1 MASEDVT
8 RLLTAV
14 SAGDRGAVEALLPIV
29 YDELRHR
36 AGFLMQ
42 REREGHTL
50 QPTALVHEAFL
61 RLVQQERVEWQGRAH
76 FFAVASQVMRRILVD
91 HARGRLADKRGGHAT
106 RIALDHGLG
115 LGQGLSASRDADVM
129 AVDQALTKLAS
140 IDKRQAEI
148 VSLRFF
154 GGLSVEEVAAVLS
167 MPKRSV
173 EAEWT
178 MIRAWLRRELTEG

>member
-1 MASEDVT
+1 
-8 RLLTAV
+8 V
-14 SAGDRGAVEALLPIV
+14 SAGDHGAVETLLPIV
-29 YDELRHR
+29 YNELRHR

-91 HARGRLADKRGGHAT
+91 HARARAAGKRGGRET
-106 RIALDHGLG
+106 RMALEEGLG
-115 LGQGLSASRDADVM
+115 LSAARDADVM
-129 AVDQALTKLAS
+129 AIDQALTKLAA
-140 IDKRQAEI
+140 IDQRQAEI

-167 MPKRSV
+167 LPKRTV

>member
-1 MASEDVT
+1 M
-8 RLLTAV
+8 
-14 SAGDRGAVEALLPIV
+14 SAGDHGAVETLLPIV
-29 YDELRHR
+29 YNELRHR

-91 HARGRLADKRGGHAT
+91 HARARAAGKRGGRET
-106 RIALDHGLG
+106 RMALEEGLG
-115 LGQGLSASRDADVM
+115 LSAARDADVM
-129 AVDQALTKLAS
+129 AIDQALTKLAA
-140 IDKRQAEI
+140 IDQRQAEI

-167 MPKRSV
+167 LPKRTV

>member
-1 MASEDVT
+1 MAKEDVT
-8 RLLTAV
+8 WLLSAV
-14 SAGDRGAVEALLPIV
+14 SAGDHGAVETLLPIV
-29 YDELRHR
+29 YNELRHR

-91 HARGRLADKRGGHAT
+91 HARARAAGKRGGRET
-106 RIALDHGLG
+106 RMALEEGLG
-115 LGQGLSASRDADVM
+115 LSAARDADVM
-129 AVDQALTKLAS
+129 AIDQALTKLAA
-140 IDKRQAEI
+140 IDQRQAEI

-167 MPKRSV
+167 LPKRTV